1 MNVQQ
6 FDWRKWIP
14 FIGRK
19 AEPDLKEPIKDKE
32 TTKDKETKT
41 KAQEDSEYP
50 ELPDTG
56 GTIEDNPIKGL

>member
-41 KAQEDSEYP
+41 KA
-50 ELPDTG
+50 
-56 GTIEDNPIKGL
+56 